1 MAKESFKAAV
11 DRLPPRPGVYLM
23 KDLRGRVL
31 YVGKAKRLDQRG
43 RNYLQPAD
51 ALHPRTQQ
59 LLEQAEDL
67 DFIVTGSE
75 AEALVLEA
83 TLVREHRPYFNVR
96 LKDDKSFPWIRLSV
110 GEAVPRLSL
119 TRRVSDDGARYFGPY
134 TDVRALRASLRAA
147 RRVFPLRTCA
157 DFEAYRRADR
167 PCLNYHVRR
176 CVGPCYSRAAVSAAE
191 YRALVDGLALFLS
204 GRHEAVRSHLG
215 GEMERAAADREYE
228 RAARLRD
235 HLAQLAR
242 VAPAGGMAEAGRRDA
257 DAVGVAWQGQD
268 ACAAV
273 LQVRGGRVLGRQT
286 RFLRGAGGA
295 PAADLLAQ
303 FAAQHYLRDPAPP
316 AQVWLPEPLA
326 DAAVL
331 EEALAGAGRRVR
343 FRAVQRGRARRL
355 VELAQENATLALEAQ
370 LARRAGRRGR
380 YARAVY
386 DLQRALGL
394 GAPPFRVVGFDISNL
409 GGADAVASVVVA
421 ENGRPR
427 RAAYRRMR
435 MRTAGPD
442 DFAMMRE
449 AVGRY
454 FARVAGGEIPRP
466 DLVVVDG
473 GIGQVG
479 AAQAAL
485 AAAALGE
492 LPLVGLAK
500 REETVVFAD
509 GRGLSLPRRSPALR
523 ALQRLRDEAH
533 RFAISYNR
541 KLRGRRTVASE
552 LDAVAGVGPARRRAL
567 LAAFGSVEAVRS
579 AGPEELTRRAGVP
592 RGVAERIAAALKAPA
607 TREAH
612 GGGAA

>member
-1 MAKESFKAAV
+1 MAKESFRAAV

-23 KDLRGRVL
+23 KDPRGRVL
-31 YVGKAKRLDQRG
+31 YVGKANRLDQRG

-51 ALHPRTQQ
+51 ALHPRTRK
-59 LLEQAEDL
+59 LLQHAEDL

-96 LKDDKSFPWIRLSV
+96 LKDDKSFPWIRISV
-110 GEAVPRLSL
+110 GEEVPRLSL
-119 TRRVSDDGARYFGPY
+119 TRRVASDGSRYFGPY
-134 TDVRALRASLRAA
+134 TDAGALRATLRAL

-157 DFEAYRRADR
+157 DFASYRRADR

-176 CVGPCYSRAAVSAAE
+176 CVGPCYSRAAVAPGE
-191 YRALVDGLALFLS
+191 YRALVDGLTLFLS
-204 GRHEAVRSHLG
+204 GKQEAVRERLA
-215 GEMERAAADREYE
+215 GEMQRAAAQREYE

-235 HLAQLAR
+235 QLARLER
-242 VAPAGGMAEAGRRDA
+242 VAPAQRMAEPGQRDA

-286 RFLRGAGGA
+286 RFLRGAGGS
-295 PAADLLAQ
+295 PPADLVSQ
-303 FAAQHYLRDPAPP
+303 FAAQHYLRAPAPP
-316 AQVWLPEPLA
+316 AEVWLPEALA

-331 EEALAGAGRRVR
+331 EAALARDGRRVR
-343 FRAVQRGRARRL
+343 FKVARRGRARRL
-355 VELAQENATLALEAQ
+355 VELAQENATLALEAH
-370 LARRAGRRGR
+370 LASRAGRRGR
-380 YARAVY
+380 YQRAVY

-394 GAPPFRVVGFDISNL
+394 AEPPFRVVCFDISNL
-409 GGADAVASVVVA
+409 SGMDAVASVVVA

-427 RAAYRRMR
+427 RSGYRRMR
-435 MRTAGPD
+435 MRAVGPD

-454 FARVAGGEIPRP
+454 GAHVAGGEIPRP

-479 AAQAAL
+479 AAREAL
-485 AAAALGE
+485 AAAQLGE
-492 LPLVGLAK
+492 LALVGLAK
-500 REETVVFAD
+500 REETVVFPD
-509 GRGLSLPRRSPALR
+509 GRLLSLPRRGGALR
-523 ALQRLRDEAH
+523 SLQRLRDEAH

-541 KLRGRRTVASE
+541 KLRGKRTVGSV
-552 LDAVAGVGPARRRAL
+552 LDGVPGVGPARRRAL
-567 LAAFGSVEAVRS
+567 LAAFGSVAAVR
-579 AGPEELTRRAGVP
+579 AAAPEELARRSGVP
-592 RGVAERIAAALKAPA
+592 RPIAERIAVVL
-607 TREAH
+607 REGEAEGGH
-612 GGGAA
+612 GGNAA